1 MVLVNQPWGP
11 PLSGAGFDSSIPL
24 FQTQKAGLRAPEG
37 TPRLNSTADRRR
49 EGSHPARQPMAAQ
62 LFNLDR
68 CTRVF
73 ELFLELRRFVLVD
86 ALLDRL
92 RRAFHQ
98 VLGLL
103 KAQPGNGT

>member
-1 MVLVNQPWGP
+1 MFLVSQPWVPPRDGP
-11 PLSGAGFDSSIPL
+11 GSDVSIPIN
-24 FQTQKAGLRAPEG
+24 QTQKAGLHAPWG
-37 TPRLNSTADRRR
+37 APRLNPTADRRR
-49 EGSHPARQPMAAQ
+49 EGSHPARQPMAVQ

-73 ELFLELRRFVLVD
+73 ELLLDLRRLVLVD

-98 VLGLL
+98 ILR
-103 KAQPGNGT
+103 